1 MENKQVISS
10 PDVNK
15 VAMEKVFDK
24 MYITNVEN
32 RLRALNVPSM
42 IDKKRWIWELI
53 QNAKDTIALDPNKNE
68 INIRIDI
75 DGDTVKF
82 KHDGAPFTANTRY
95 GLLYKFSDDKE
106 NQESTGRFG
115 TGFLT
120 THCLSKIVT
129 IESNMYLNE
138 ECTELCG
145 FEVTMYRDGLISSEL
160 IEGLKKNA

>member
-68 INIRIDI
+68 INTQGRIFREGDKVMQIKNNYDI
-75 DGDTVKF
+75 YWEKERLTNISQVKRRAGKTVEIISMFYKKQPTYNPQMIKYNGPKRTNKIKNGKLGKF
-82 KHDGAPFTANTRY
+82 
-95 GLLYKFSDDKE
+95 
-106 NQESTGRFG
+106 
-115 TGFLT
+115 
-120 THCLSKIVT
+120 
-129 IESNMYLNE
+129 
-138 ECTELCG
+138 
-145 FEVTMYRDGLISSEL
+145 
-160 IEGLKKNA
+160 NA